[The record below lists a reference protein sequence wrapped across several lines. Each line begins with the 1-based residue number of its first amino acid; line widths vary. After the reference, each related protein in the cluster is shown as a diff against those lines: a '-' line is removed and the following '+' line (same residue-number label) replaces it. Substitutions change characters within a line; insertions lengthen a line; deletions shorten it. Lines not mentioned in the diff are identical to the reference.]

1 MRVAGDSQLLIIE
14 DRQQLLHQPI
24 AGQRPV
30 IDDAGEVA
38 FSLQQ
43 FPPRRV
49 QQGVTQTVD
58 SC

>member
-38 FSLQQ
+38 FSL
-43 FPPRRV
+43 
-49 QQGVTQTVD
+49 
-58 SC
+58 